1 VSGSST
7 FEPRNAPPA
16 TPATPAAVI
25 LVVDD
30 DRAILNAL
38 ARTLSARGH
47 VVVKAQTQK
56 EALACMEERE
66 FHLAILDINLTGG
79 DGIEL
84 LAQVRARAPHTEAL
98 ILSGYSSFENAMRGL
113 RAGAF
118 DFLEKPYDDERLAH
132 TIDRA
137 LEHRRLLQ
145 TTALYQA
152 VQVVFRASDIERL
165 PEAIVNVSM
174 EVMAA
179 DAVTLLLPGFDGKFY
194 VAHAFGLD
202 AEVVR
207 TTRIAVGEGVAGRV
221 ISSRKPLVIG
231 GDASLHEALAG
242 VTPRTRVR
250 SSIVYPLVL
259 ANEVLGVLT
268 FNRLTDDKPFGA
280 ADLDKAGVL
289 ASQVLLALENARLVR
304 QNATVEKLAAVGQ
317 LAAGIAHEINTPM
330 QFVGDSLYYLREA
343 FADLVRLVGGFE
355 ETLLRLEAAPSL
367 DAIQAILQQARET
380 ASLADLADMR
390 TSVPAAIDRAAAGVE
405 RVTRIVL
412 AVKELQGSGAR
423 GEVEA
428 DLTDCLRSALLL
440 SFARYDGV
448 ADVALELG
456 VLPPV
461 ACHPGEL
468 TQVFLNLIVNAAQAV
483 TASVAGSDRR
493 GTIQVRAR
501 TDGDFAL
508 VSIEDSG
515 GGIAI
520 PIQPKIF
527 EPFFST
533 KPVGEGTGL
542 GLSTAR
548 TLVEKHGGSLTF
560 ETQVGFGTRFSLR
573 LPIGRT

>member
-1 VSGSST
+1 MSAPPTS
-7 FEPRNAPPA
+7 EPRNAPP
-16 TPATPAAVI
+16 AVI

-30 DRAILNAL
+30 DRGIVNAL
-38 ARTLSARGH
+38 ARTLTARGH

-84 LAQVRARAPHTEAL
+84 LAQVKARAPHTEAL
-98 ILSGYSSFENAMRGL
+98 ILSGYNSFENAMRGL

-132 TIDRA
+132 TIERA

-194 VAHAFGLD
+194 VGHAFGLD
-202 AEVVR
+202 AEVAR

-221 ISSRKPLVIG
+221 ISARKPLVIG

-242 VTPRTRVR
+242 VTPRKRVR

-343 FADLVRLVGGFE
+343 FADLVRLIGGFE

-367 DAIQAILQQARET
+367 DATHAILRQARDT
-380 ASLADLADMR
+380 ASLEDLADMR

-405 RVTRIVL
+405 RVTRIVV

-428 DLTDCLRSALLL
+428 NLDDCLRSALLL
-440 SFARYDGV
+440 SLARYDGV
-448 ADVALELG
+448 ADVDLELG

-501 TDGDFAL
+501 KDGDFAL

-533 KPVGEGTGL
+533 KPVGQGTGL

-560 ETQVGFGTRFSLR
+560 QTQVGFGTRFSLR

>member
-1 VSGSST
+1 MSGPPAS
-7 FEPRNAPPA
+7 EPGNAP
-16 TPATPAAVI
+16 PAAVI

-30 DRAILNAL
+30 DRGIVNAL
-38 ARTLSARGH
+38 ARTLTARGH

-84 LAQVRARAPHTEAL
+84 LAQVKARAPHTEAL
-98 ILSGYSSFENAMRGL
+98 ILSGYNSFENAMRGL

-194 VAHAFGLD
+194 VGHAFGLD
-202 AEVVR
+202 AEVAR
-207 TTRIAVGEGVAGRV
+207 TTRIAVGEGVAGHV
-221 ISSRKPLVIG
+221 ISARKPLVIG

-242 VTPRTRVR
+242 VTPRKRVR

-343 FADLVRLVGGFE
+343 FTDLVRLIGGFE

-367 DAIQAILQQARET
+367 DATHAILRQARDT
-380 ASLADLADMR
+380 ASLEDLADMR

-405 RVTRIVL
+405 RVTRIVM

-428 DLTDCLRSALLL
+428 NLDDCLRSALLL

-448 ADVALELG
+448 ADVDLELG

-501 TDGDFAL
+501 KDGDFAL

-533 KPVGEGTGL
+533 KPVGQGTGL

-560 ETQVGFGTRFSLR
+560 QTQVGFGTRFSLR

>member
-1 VSGSST
+1 MSGPPAS
-7 FEPRNAPPA
+7 EPGNAP
-16 TPATPAAVI
+16 PAAVI

-30 DRAILNAL
+30 DRGIVNAL
-38 ARTLSARGH
+38 ARTLTARGH

-84 LAQVRARAPHTEAL
+84 LAQVKARAPHTEAL
-98 ILSGYSSFENAMRGL
+98 ILSGYNSFENAMRGL

-194 VAHAFGLD
+194 VGHAFGLD
-202 AEVVR
+202 AEVAR
-207 TTRIAVGEGVAGRV
+207 TTRIAVGEGVAGHV
-221 ISSRKPLVIG
+221 ISARKPLVIG

-242 VTPRTRVR
+242 VTPRKRVR

-343 FADLVRLVGGFE
+343 FTDLVRLIGGFE

-367 DAIQAILQQARET
+367 DATHAILRQARDT
-380 ASLADLADMR
+380 ASLEDLADMR

-405 RVTRIVL
+405 RVTRIVV

-428 DLTDCLRSALLL
+428 NLDDCLRSALLL

-448 ADVALELG
+448 ADVDLELG

-501 TDGDFAL
+501 KDGDFAL

-533 KPVGEGTGL
+533 KPVGQGTGL

-560 ETQVGFGTRFSLR
+560 QTQVGFGTRFSLR

>member
-1 VSGSST
+1 VSAPPTS
-7 FEPRNAPPA
+7 EPRNAPP
-16 TPATPAAVI
+16 AVI

-30 DRAILNAL
+30 DRGIVNAL
-38 ARTLSARGH
+38 ARTLTARGH

-66 FHLAILDINLTGG
+66 FHLAILDINLTSG

-84 LAQVRARAPHTEAL
+84 LAQVKARAPQTEAL
-98 ILSGYSSFENAMRGL
+98 ILSGYNSFENAMRGL

-132 TIDRA
+132 TIERA

-194 VAHAFGLD
+194 VGHAFGLD
-202 AEVVR
+202 AEVAR

-221 ISSRKPLVIG
+221 ISARKPLVIG

-242 VTPRTRVR
+242 VTPRKRVR

-343 FADLVRLVGGFE
+343 FADLVRLIGGFE

-367 DAIQAILQQARET
+367 DATQAILRQARET

-390 TSVPAAIDRAAAGVE
+390 TAVPAAIDRAAAGVE
-405 RVTRIVL
+405 RVTRIVM

-423 GEVEA
+423 AEVEA
-428 DLTDCLRSALLL
+428 DLNDCLRSALLL

-448 ADVALELG
+448 ADVDLELG

-501 TDGDFAL
+501 KDGDFAL

-533 KPVGEGTGL
+533 KPVGQGTGL

-560 ETQVGFGTRFSLR
+560 QTQVGFGTRFSLR

>member
-1 VSGSST
+1 VSGPPAS
-7 FEPRNAPPA
+7 EPGNAP
-16 TPATPAAVI
+16 PAAVI

-30 DRAILNAL
+30 DRGIVNAL
-38 ARTLSARGH
+38 ARTLTARGH

-84 LAQVRARAPHTEAL
+84 LAQVKARAPHTEAL
-98 ILSGYSSFENAMRGL
+98 ILSGYNSFENAMRGL

-118 DFLEKPYDDERLAH
+118 DFLEKPFDDERLAH

-194 VAHAFGLD
+194 VGHAFGLD
-202 AEVVR
+202 AEVAR
-207 TTRIAVGEGVAGRV
+207 TTRIAVGEGVAGHV
-221 ISSRKPLVIG
+221 ISARKPLVIG

-242 VTPRTRVR
+242 VTPRKRVR

-343 FADLVRLVGGFE
+343 FTDLVRLIGGFE

-367 DAIQAILQQARET
+367 DATHAILRQARDT
-380 ASLADLADMR
+380 ASLEDLADMR

-405 RVTRIVL
+405 RVTRIVV

-428 DLTDCLRSALLL
+428 NLDDCLRSALLL

-448 ADVALELG
+448 ADVDLELG

-501 TDGDFAL
+501 KDGDFAL

-533 KPVGEGTGL
+533 KPVGQGTGL

-560 ETQVGFGTRFSLR
+560 QTQVGFGTRFSLR